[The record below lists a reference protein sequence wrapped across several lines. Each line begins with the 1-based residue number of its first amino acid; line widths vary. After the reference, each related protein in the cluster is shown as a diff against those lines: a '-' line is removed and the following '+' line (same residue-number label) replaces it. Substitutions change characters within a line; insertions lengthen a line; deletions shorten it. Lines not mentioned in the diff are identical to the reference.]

1 MTKEIFSLQSFIYC
15 LQICFRKVHRELL
28 GMNDADK
35 IVLFLS
41 FWFISAL
48 QLEVVQM

>member
-1 MTKEIFSLQSFIYC
+1 MTKEFFSLQSFIYC
-15 LQICFRKVHRELL
+15 LQICFRKVNRELL
-28 GMNDADK
+28 GTNDANK

>member
-15 LQICFRKVHRELL
+15 LQICFRKVNRELL
-28 GMNDADK
+28 GTNDANK
-35 IVLFLS
+35 ILLFLS

>member
-1 MTKEIFSLQSFIYC
+1 MTKEIFSLQSSIYC
-15 LQICFRKVHRELL
+15 LQICFRKVNRELL
-28 GMNDADK
+28 GMNDAHK

-41 FWFISAL
+41 FWFISTL

>member
-15 LQICFRKVHRELL
+15 LQICFGKVNRELL
-28 GMNDADK
+28 GMNDAHK

-41 FWFISAL
+41 FGFISAL